1 MKICQ
6 VCGALAASESPTCAQ
21 CGESSW
27 LACADDRLPAG
38 EVGTVDSPTEVV
50 IPRAPAYGQPRKGRR

>member
-38 EVGTVDSPTEVV
+38 EVGTVDSP